1 MRSIHLINP
10 AAITI
15 LEVVSDLPG
24 CTQRDIQR
32 ETAMAYETVA
42 QYVKMLHTNGLLE
55 IRQGDV
61 VMHRNAY
68 TINLTDNGRSA
79 IEILNSLEDIMATST
94 PANGAQWSDAC

>member
-24 CTQRDIQR
+24 CTKRDIQN
-32 ETAMAYETVA
+32 ETQMAYETVT
-42 QYVKMLHTNGLLE
+42 QYVRMLHTNGLLE

-94 PANGAQWSDAC
+94 PATGAQWSDAC